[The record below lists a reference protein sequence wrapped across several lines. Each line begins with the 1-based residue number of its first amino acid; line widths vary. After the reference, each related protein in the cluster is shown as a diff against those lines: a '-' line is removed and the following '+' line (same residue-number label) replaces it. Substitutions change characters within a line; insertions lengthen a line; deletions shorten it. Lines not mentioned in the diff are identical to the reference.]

1 MKKKWEKMFY
11 LGLGL
16 IRSSRFQQLSQQVL
30 EAKECYSQ
38 NTKHKDAYNLH
49 LREMTMKLV
58 AAFFKL
64 ASIWGG
70 SICFPV
76 AGAFDMRVTNMTKG
90 ILVRKLAC
98 WHQLIHCYYSDIPEQ
113 TIHISFWST
122 KCVPENISLIL
133 RFLLIS
139 PLIYRFLSF

>member
-1 MKKKWEKMFY
+1 MFY

-49 LREMTMKLV
+49 LWEMTMKLV

-64 ASIWGG
+64 ASIWG
-70 SICFPV
+70 
-76 AGAFDMRVTNMTKG
+76 
-90 ILVRKLAC
+90 
-98 WHQLIHCYYSDIPEQ
+98 
-113 TIHISFWST
+113 
-122 KCVPENISLIL
+122 VPFV
-133 RFLLIS
+133 FLLQGL
-139 PLIYRFLSF
+139 LI